1 MTFFDR
7 PKPSDER
14 DPAPRACVICGARVG
29 SVALRSLTRSARDV
43 PTSAS
48 DGPQWI
54 CRPCFEQRRGRAPE
68 N

>member
-1 MTFFDR
+1 MTFFHK
-7 PKPSDER
+7 PKPSDQPE
-14 DPAPRACVICGARVG
+14 PKACVICGARVG
-29 SVALRSLTRSARDV
+29 SVALRSLTPSPRGV